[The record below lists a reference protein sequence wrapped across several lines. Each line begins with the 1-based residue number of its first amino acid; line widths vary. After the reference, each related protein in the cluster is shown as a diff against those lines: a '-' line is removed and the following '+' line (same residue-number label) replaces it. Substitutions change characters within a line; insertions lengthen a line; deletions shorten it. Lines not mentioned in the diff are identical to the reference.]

1 MIKVKK
7 NVKKYRI
14 LLALLLI
21 PLFFIN
27 VKDSHDWGDD
37 FAQYLIQAKNIV
49 EKKPQTENG
58 LLFDSNT
65 SAYAIEAYPVGL
77 PLLIAPIYYFAK
89 LDIQPY
95 CIFFSFAL
103 FITGIICFEYFRKK
117 TSFILSVFLTL
128 IFCYNFQILE
138 LKKQILSEIPFT
150 CILLLLFVWTE
161 FAHYK
166 KKYSFIVTAILL
178 SFLISLRLAGFAA
191 IIGFVFY
198 SLNQIQKNINRQNNL
213 IRLFLSIA
221 FTFLFFIF
229 LNKFLFPIVPG
240 HLANFYLNSFQTHDL
255 LFLKNAVLYYSVS
268 QYIFPFFGMWIPA
281 VWILFALCG
290 WLIKSIQS
298 ASLAEFVFPIYLMV
312 ILFYPYG
319 DGGARFLLPILPLL
333 IFYLGYLI
341 KSIFT
346 SLGRNNNLFLTA
358 IYLLLILACASP
370 VWNII
375 NHQGEIEDGPQKGT
389 SEEMFTYI
397 KTLPS
402 NSVFVF
408 CRARAFSLYTG
419 RKVLYTIRDQSSGKT
434 FDQFQHY
441 KSIYLIAPKNN
452 SSSSLKDIGLENLLR
467 NHQEQYENIWENEA
481 FEIYRQN

>member
-1 MIKVKK
+1 MIKAKT

-14 LLALLLI
+14 LLALLLL

-49 EKKPQTENG
+49 ENKPQTENG

-65 SAYAIEAYPVGL
+65 PAYAIAAYPVGL

-95 CIFFSFAL
+95 CVFFSLAL

-117 TSFILSVFLTL
+117 TSLIFSVFLAL

-150 CILLLLFVWTE
+150 CILMLLFVWAE
-161 FAHYK
+161 SVHYK
-166 KKYSFIVTAILL
+166 KKYALIVTAILL
-178 SFLISLRLAGFAA
+178 AFLISLRLAGFAA

-198 SLNQIQKNINRQNNL
+198 GLNQMLKNNNRQNNL
-213 IRLFLSIA
+213 FRLILSIA
-221 FTFLFFIF
+221 LAFLLFIL
-229 LNKFLFPIVPG
+229 LNKLLFPIGPG
-240 HLANFYLNSFQTHDL
+240 HLASFYFNSFQTHDL
-255 LFLKNAVLYYSVS
+255 LFLKNISLYYSVS
-268 QYIFPFFGMWIPA
+268 QYIFPFFGTWIPA
-281 VWILFALCG
+281 VWILLALCG
-290 WLIKSIQS
+290 WLIRSIQS
-298 ASLAEFVFPIYLMV
+298 GSLSEYIFPIYLAV

-319 DGGARFLLPILPLL
+319 EGGARFLLPILPLL
-333 IFYLGYLI
+333 IFYLGYFLKFI
-341 KSIFT
+341 LT
-346 SLGRNNNLFLTA
+346 PLGRKTNLILTS
-358 IYLLLILACASP
+358 IYLLMILACASP
-370 VWNII
+370 VWNIL
-375 NHQGEIEDGPQKGT
+375 NHQKEIEDGPQKET
-389 SEEMFTYI
+389 SREMFTFI

-402 NSVFVF
+402 NSIFVF

-419 RKVLYTIRDQSSGKT
+419 RKVLYTIRDQSPEKT

-441 KSIYLIAPKNN
+441 KSIYLVAPKNN
-452 SSSSLKDIGLENLLR
+452 SGSNLKDSGLENLLR
-467 NHQEQYENIWENEA
+467 IHKEHYENIWENKA